1 MIVRYNQ
8 NYDPDL
14 MGSLLSDGWKKIS
27 HATKV
32 NISNIGKAGKSALSA
47 TKTNWINAGKYAGKV
62 WDYTP
67 EGIIYDAITGNK
79 NPILNAV
86 KVNATNAKKELAKL
100 SMNKII
106 DSLTPDAPMPDTGDS
121 GIMKY
126 LPIAAAG
133 IGALTLLM

>member
-8 NYDPDL
+8 NYNPDL
-14 MGSLLSDGWKKIS
+14 MGSLLSDGWKKLS

-32 NISNIGKAGKSALSA
+32 NVSNIGKAGKSAFSA
-47 TKTNWINAGKYAGKV
+47 TKTNWKNAGKYAGKV

-67 EGIIYDAITGNK
+67 SGMIYDAITGSK
-79 NPILNAV
+79 NPVLNAI
-86 KVNATNAKKELAKL
+86 KVNAINAKKELKKI
-100 SMNKII
+100 SMNKIV
-106 DSLTPDAPMPDTGDS
+106 DSLTPDAQIPDTGDD

-126 LPIAAAG
+126 LPIVAAG